1 MHAKTLL
8 LCMVYSI
15 LIFFIV
21 INVLPKNEISIL
33 ACVLSMYFL
42 TTISYYTKD
51 YLDKTKLLNKKL
63 ESLSFEEMQQRFNY
77 LPTYTLKCVY
87 DYINRG
93 DKKTENIAMKYGYSV
108 RTIQRIVKKMRET
121 L

>member
-1 MHAKTLL
+1 
-8 LCMVYSI
+8 
-15 LIFFIV
+15 
-21 INVLPKNEISIL
+21 
-33 ACVLSMYFL
+33 MYLL

-93 DKKTENIAMKYGYSV
+93 DKKAENIAIKYSYSV
-108 RTIQRIVKKMRET
+108 RTIQRIVKRMRET